1 MRAAVFAF
9 IALTFT
15 SPLCQARADEPQ
27 PPTVQ
32 AAQHHFEIGVNFYK
46 TGDYEAARI
55 EFEAGYRL
63 SKLPDFLVNLCQV
76 ADKQNR
82 IQEAV
87 NYCEQYLRIEPNAK
101 DSAEVRT
108 RLDRLHQQLG
118 SPAQPTLSPTPAPSL
133 SPAVTAQPATS
144 DRPRSQPPAG
154 ALVLLMGGGAL
165 LVGGAG
171 TGSAALAT
179 AKEIEA
185 GPAFDDLA
193 GLQRRGEALNIG
205 AITLSVVG
213 GFSAAIGT
221 GWFVY
226 WLRER
231 SKPKPNR

>member
-1 MRAAVFAF
+1 
-9 IALTFT
+9 
-15 SPLCQARADEPQ
+15 
-27 PPTVQ
+27 
-32 AAQHHFEIGVNFYK
+32 
-46 TGDYEAARI
+46 
-55 EFEAGYRL
+55 
-63 SKLPDFLVNLCQV
+63 
-76 ADKQNR
+76 
-82 IQEAV
+82 
-87 NYCEQYLRIEPNAK
+87 
-101 DSAEVRT
+101 
-108 RLDRLHQQLG
+108 
-118 SPAQPTLSPTPAPSL
+118 
-133 SPAVTAQPATS
+133 
-144 DRPRSQPPAG
+144 
-154 ALVLLMGGGAL
+154 MGGGAL